1 MNIYDL
7 LNLNM
12 SGISKDI
19 AYNYKWNR
27 MNIEP
32 LCLTIFND
40 AKECLFQSDSSVY
53 NCK

>member
-12 SGISKDI
+12 SGISNMINDDG
-19 AYNYKWNR
+19 
-27 MNIEP
+27 IEWI
-32 LCLTIFND
+32 LNHSVYLFLI